1 MSDATI
7 RAACTR
13 WAPCVRRLGLDR
25 NPLRRPADRIETA
38 VRLAT
43 AMLILVAVPIATL
56 AAGLSGEPLNSEPS
70 VPIGQLH

>member
-1 MSDATI
+1 M
-7 RAACTR
+7 
-13 WAPCVRRLGLDR
+13 
-25 NPLRRPADRIETA
+25 A
-38 VRLAT
+38 VGLAT